1 MSTEPYPPE
10 VSGDESGIVPPQPSR
25 SPDWPKKIRTLTAA
39 ELDRLTIDGSGRFYW
54 DGKLVNYGLDHPKD
68 SKSDS
73 TERSAME
80 MLDRAAYELGDRKTP
95 DPIEGAEIPR
105 TSQVSRDQLQAV
117 DLDMARQVEL
127 ERSSLSGAQTAAL
140 LRAGETRLT
149 LSRWQSIGAVILVI
163 GIALGATGLAAYG
176 WAVAHEWGC
185 RSGMITN
192 HCPTAPSGPS
202 MRSRSDIPA

>member
-10 VSGDESGIVPPQPSR
+10 VSGDESGLVPPQASR
-25 SPDWPKKIRTLTAA
+25 NPDWPKKIRTLTAA

-54 DGKLVNYGLDHPKD
+54 DGKLVNYELHAPKEAN
-68 SKSDS
+68 S

-117 DLDMARQVEL
+117 DLDMARQVEM
-127 ERSSLSGAQTAAL
+127 ERSSLSGAQAAAL
-140 LRAGETRLT
+140 LRAGETRLA
-149 LSRWQSIGAVILVI
+149 LSRWQSIGAAILVI
-163 GIALGATGLAAYG
+163 GIAIGATGLAAYG
-176 WAVAHEWGC
+176 WVVAHEWGC
-185 RSGMITN
+185 RTGMITN
-192 HCPTAPSGPS
+192 HCPANPMGPS
-202 MRSRSDIPA
+202 VRPRSDIPA